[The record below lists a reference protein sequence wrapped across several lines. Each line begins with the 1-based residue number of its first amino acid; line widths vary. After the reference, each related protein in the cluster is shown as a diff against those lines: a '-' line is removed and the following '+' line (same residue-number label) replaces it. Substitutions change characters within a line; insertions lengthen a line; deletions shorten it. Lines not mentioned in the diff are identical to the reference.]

1 MAAVVCLLAKE
12 RGGPRI
18 LGQLLFYP
26 VTNANFESDS
36 YNQFG
41 YGPWLTRTAM
51 EWFWEQYLPDL
62 DRRKDPTASPLLA
75 TTRQVAGLPRALI
88 ITAENDVLRD
98 EGEAYGRKL
107 IEVGVEVVTM
117 RYNATIH
124 DFVMLNALSEAAPA
138 RGAIT
143 QAVGLLKS
151 IVGGTSR
158 GTNLKSRW

>member
-36 YNQFG
+36 YKQFG
-41 YGPWLTRTAM
+41 YGPWLTRTAV

-62 DRRKDPTASPLLA
+62 DRRKDPTASPPLA
-75 TTRQVAGLPRALI
+75 TTKQLAGLPRALI
-88 ITAENDVLRD
+88 ITAENDLLRH

-107 IEVGVEVVTM
+107 IEVGVEVVT
-117 RYNATIH
+117 NAIQRDYSRFRH
-124 DFVMLNALSEAAPA
+124 AE
-138 RGAIT
+138 R
-143 QAVGLLKS
+143 AVGS
-151 IVGGTSR
+151 CARTGCHNASCGFA
-158 GTNLKSRW
+158 